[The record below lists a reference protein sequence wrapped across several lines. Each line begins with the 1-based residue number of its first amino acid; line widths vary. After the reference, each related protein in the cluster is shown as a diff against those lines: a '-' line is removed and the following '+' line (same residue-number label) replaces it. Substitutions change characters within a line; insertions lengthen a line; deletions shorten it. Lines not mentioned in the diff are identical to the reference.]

1 MRVLTERTQVLLSPA
16 QRQRLERLAAERAV
30 PMGVVIREAIEAYLM
45 PIRRSRAEALDDLF
59 SLEAPVS
66 DWNQMKA
73 EIEAGALT

>member
-1 MRVLTERTQVLLSPA
+1 
-16 QRQRLERLAAERAV
+16 
-30 PMGVVIREAIEAYLM
+30 MGVVIRQAIEAYLM

-73 EIEAGALT
+73 EIEAGALP